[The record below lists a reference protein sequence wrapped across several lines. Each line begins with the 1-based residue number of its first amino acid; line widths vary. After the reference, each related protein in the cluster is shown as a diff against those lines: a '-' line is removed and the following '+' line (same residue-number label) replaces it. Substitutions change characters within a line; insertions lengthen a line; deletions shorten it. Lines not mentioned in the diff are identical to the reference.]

1 MGEFTSIAA
10 GPSTARVPAAD
21 TDAEACRRDAVRAD
35 AVSYLTKTGNADL
48 LAVLGLGDSHT
59 PGCEWCSA
67 PILRHSGNPGIQRFC
82 SRKCSSS
89 WRSAAAAAK
98 RARRHG

>member
-1 MGEFTSIAA
+1 MPEDLSVSG
-10 GPSTARVPAAD
+10 GHSTARVPVSG
-21 TDAEACRRDAVRAD
+21 TDAEDRRRAEIRAD
-35 AVSYLTKTGNADL
+35 AVAYLTKTGNGDL
-48 LAVLGLGDSHT
+48 LPVLGLGNSGA

-98 RARRHG
+98 RASRG